1 MGFSTGVFIVGI
13 ANLAGVILERGLIA
27 RFFHFAS
34 LCFAFLTCL
43 GLIYFNSGEIAGF
56 ARKVFIEEAIEKGVQ
71 VVFAFI
77 SILTVSA
84 IVFRKIAL
92 NYQIAISRQIRIID
106 KRQGHRFYFI
116 SLSMMCLYVFTIY
129 PSQIFS
135 RSSHLVETPIPQ
147 IRSMHGIFIIL
158 GIFSALVPLTVKCKV
173 PKYIGYLILF
183 LWLLLTVAKESRSSL
198 IVMAAF
204 MYLIWI
210 NSTSRKSR
218 YLGVIVMFLFSLV
231 VYFFITINR
240 NANIHGLLYIFQT
253 PLDQRVFAIWF
264 ENLAFILPVIGY
276 TTIVAQPST
285 EFILT
290 SLNPMPGGIAGWS
303 TFSGK
308 SAISSFVP
316 FSGLGLSYAYG
327 VPFFFFLWSV
337 VFIVIAISI
346 RITKLPIFRIPVLL
360 SFGLALTLVSQYELR
375 SAIRYI
381 YFGLAISILQLTLK
395 KYSSSATHNSSTGD
409 TQ

>member
-1 MGFSTGVFIVGI
+1 MSFSIGVFIVGI
-13 ANLAGVILERGLIA
+13 ANLVGVILERGLMA

-34 LCFAFLTCL
+34 LCFVFLTCL
-43 GLIYFNSGEIAGF
+43 GLIYFNSGEVVGF
-56 ARKVFIEEAIEKGVQ
+56 ARKIFIEEAIEKGVQ
-71 VVFAFI
+71 VVFSFI

-92 NYQIAISRQIRIID
+92 NDQIPISRHIRVID
-106 KRQGHRFYFI
+106 KRQGNRFYLV
-116 SLSMMCLYVFTIY
+116 SLSMMCLYIFTIY

-135 RSSHLVETPIPQ
+135 RSSHLVETPVPQ

-158 GIFSALVPLTVKCKV
+158 GIFSALVPLIVKCKV
-173 PKYIGYLILF
+173 PKYIGYLQLV
-183 LWLLLTVAKESRSSL
+183 LWLLLAVAKESRSSL

-204 MYLIWI
+204 MYLIWV
-210 NSTSRKSR
+210 NSTSRIFR
-218 YLGVIVMFLFSLV
+218 LLGFIIMFFSSLV
-231 VYFFITINR
+231 VYFLITINR
-240 NANIHGLLYIFQT
+240 NAYSHGLLYIFQT
-253 PLDQRVFAIWF
+253 PLDQKVFSIWF

-276 TTIVAQPST
+276 TTLVAQPST

-290 SLNPMPGGIAGWS
+290 SLNPMPGGIAGWG

-327 VPFFFFLWSV
+327 VSFFYFLWSV
-337 VFIVIAISI
+337 VFTIMAMSI
-346 RITKLPIFRIPVLL
+346 RIIKLPLFRIPVLL

-375 SAIRYI
+375 SGIRYI
-381 YFGLAISILQLTLK
+381 YFGLAISILQLMLK
-395 KYSSSATHNSSTGD
+395 NNTNSTKHNSSTGE
-409 TQ
+409 TK